1 METFNNY
8 IDEFVDWVTGEDT
21 SEQEVE
27 NKTRVSSTGGLPVS
41 GGSIR
46 ELLQTR
52 LKSPF
57 VYYEDTVNGLYRLF
71 SSESTKA
78 KWIRMNTEGS
88 PEYDPENSSKLELFN
103 FVRPSDLTMS
113 YQGLNPNPRYIING
127 DSNSAAANLS
137 FTVYL
142 SKEQGGATVYE
153 SDSFTVTYKVTDSTG
168 VDHVSAEEKNSTFLN
183 SSTPVT
189 KNIYDML
196 TVGQNTVTVIMKARN
211 SSAGNSITFPVYL
224 VEFELS
230 STFNY
235 AHHWDPEQPI
245 QIPVSVK
252 RSDASLT
259 LEIDVYSIP
268 GNSTTSAS
276 GTPIAQHIINSQETN
291 PTHTF
296 NISNTFASN
305 VESSDHVKHMFKIE
319 AKMYNQDASSIYYSN
334 VLFYDFVVASSTIGI
349 TNAFTNIG
357 YSVPFTNLSTQDN
370 GRPIIYGKQYEVL
383 QLPWAYYTDR
393 DTTYQTVDVEW
404 AIRTES
410 TSEPGTYT
418 YNPITIIRGQN
429 NATSEPLKFIPDF
442 YTVNLGGTQVNNN
455 VYLVSLY
462 NGIEIDEFPLRIAES
477 NLKIVET
484 TGYDLKLT
492 AFGRSNNSPDKDQ
505 WTYPSNNITTTF
517 TNITYDNNSGWSEN
531 SFATSGTTQYA
542 IVNYNPIP
550 SQYNLAGV
558 GKTIEI
564 DFKPEKVVNEGDVLI
579 TIGDVNG
586 GHIKITTNEAGLY
599 NGVNPIKN
607 CRTNY
612 KANER
617 IKLTFVFNPV
627 TAGSSDS
634 NLFFIINNGI
644 LERAGGY
651 GNATGYTSANG
662 NIKIGGSQ
670 SGIRVYNIR
679 AYNKA
684 LTPQEALNNYI
695 YDCDNKAEVIN
706 RNDIYISGVIDYTK
720 VKNKIDTILITG
732 DLTNILRQGAG
743 KDDSESTVNFKRE
756 CITDPTKNFT
766 VTNGMI
772 RKHGQSTLNY
782 PITSMK
788 IWTNKSATVGATTSI
803 DLSESQRAEGLN
815 KNRYIMKPGAIPANK
830 FVLQANYADS
840 SGTHNGSLLRLIQ
853 DTWYNANFGTVENP
867 IYRLRTAPQLFASG
881 YVLTHD
887 NADLHEDQDPWTDG
901 YGVGKAQNKTWPQIN
916 DNKPFPYIIRN
927 APDSFPCAVFYQN
940 GPNDSYHFL
949 GQYVFMDDKK
959 SDYTYGERSIYHFG
973 NGTDPFVLKTENTKN
988 GPLGK
993 QDTAANCV
1001 WDNKNVLK
1009 IEVVLPNTPLTS
1021 YMNFNITDT
1030 QGNIH
1035 ACTDVKYDSETG
1047 LPVHYWWE
1055 DYFEMIYPDEDDIAE
1070 DDAKD
1075 NLTKY
1080 DSTSKFVKK
1089 ATPFINFLKWI
1100 TDCKNN
1106 YAVATDWWSAGTYSS
1121 TQQAFEA
1128 TAHNHL
1134 DLYKVAAYY
1143 IFFLRFGLVDSVERN
1158 AELKTYDGQHWHYEP
1173 WDMDIA
1179 LGNTNQGQL
1188 VLNPPMDRNSLE
1200 PGTTTYAFS
1209 GKSLNTSNVL
1219 WDCLESWDYWANT
1232 LVPEVAQALY
1242 NAGLTYDNIIKMFD
1256 EEYAEKWS
1264 ETMFNQS
1271 GHFKYIDNGGSDW
1284 LAWLQGARTSHRH
1297 WWISTSMNY
1306 YDARWSCGSFNEHRV
1321 RIFSDKAATDVTG
1334 TDIITIYPT
1343 SDTFFKIAQ
1352 QEGRTSLG
1360 TQAATRSV
1368 PATFDVSTAAFSA
1381 KDPSYIYG
1389 GTFIESIDLSCLSE
1403 KLKAAD
1409 FSLCYDEVL
1418 GAPIKQLNVG
1428 LPYTVNSSTSYTGKV
1443 SGTECRLTA
1452 YDSVNRTD
1460 AFENLQVLDI
1470 TGQGSI
1476 TNTDEL
1482 LYTRNRK
1489 NVTDFYAIG
1498 TGITE
1503 FTSSSSG
1510 NNFNTIKL
1518 PAVTTTTYD
1527 NNPSTVTT
1535 FAGIKMIN
1543 SSWNTIEF
1551 WNTTKSGSVQYVRD
1565 EHNDLV
1571 LDDDNNPILMPTTA
1585 TFTKTTIPHQLRV
1598 VEFEGSTAS
1607 NECAGQFVLDW
1618 IASIEANLAAQN
1630 PSYTQQ
1636 DLYDV
1641 LNSKTLKAQNINWG
1655 VPGQT
1660 ISLTYNDIAKI
1671 AQFNYGN
1678 NAGGLLTGYIML
1690 SDQQELTATQLNN
1703 LIQWFG
1709 PTVFT
1714 KSAKSSHL
1722 VIDQNLYY
1730 VRITTSGTETINN
1743 EICLHEGT
1751 TASLTATQFILSE
1764 TDSLQ
1769 YDWSVQLGQDQASVG
1784 VGRVNSVR
1792 LVSGDDGSQRIIA
1805 DADGTYGDYYITVTA
1820 RHSGINY
1827 TLTIKVIAVILPED
1841 IQININTLQGNTP
1854 RRFYLNDDIKT
1865 QMSQFATKTY
1875 DENNP
1880 ISPGVYNLRESYV
1893 MFSTGQAA
1901 EFYPT
1906 KVDGVTPSQV
1916 DITRYTYRLDG
1927 QVIRQDDSENGDGFL
1942 YYTANPTHNGIT
1954 FRVGALPA
1962 ALTVYTFTVDVVV
1975 GTAKH
1980 FTRNINIILY
1990 NDSTV
1995 IHQYATSP
2003 GVQAILN
2010 AKHTSLYGNA
2020 LDYYYKSDLLSLTG
2034 SLDFSSNSAG
2044 VGTVSTDGG
2053 ESLLKYLP
2061 NITSLDFHGC
2071 SSLVGSTLGTVS
2083 NGVLM
2088 FEAMPYLTTLN
2099 LSSTSVNYIINFT
2112 NCAELTTINLQN
2124 TTAGITLT
2132 ENNKVTYIQLG
2143 SPTQVNINSP
2153 ISLDPDNVTIQS
2165 SSNLTSVSLGN
2176 IRMVDNNNNTYL
2188 KGYTLFN
2195 KIYNPS

>member
-1 METFNNY
+1 METFKNY

-21 SEQEVE
+21 SEQEFE

-52 LKSPF
+52 LKNPF
-57 VYYEDTVNGLYRLF
+57 VYYEDTKNGLYRLF

-78 KWIRMNTEGS
+78 RWIRMNTIDS
-88 PEYDPENSSKLELFN
+88 PDYDPENSSKLELFN
-103 FVRPSDLTMS
+103 FVRPSDLVMT

-127 DSNSAAANLS
+127 DVNSAAANLS

-153 SDSFTVTYKVTDSTG
+153 SDSFTVTYKIIDSSG
-168 VDHVSAEEKNSTFLN
+168 VEHTSAEEKNSTFLN

-196 TVGQNTVTVIMKARN
+196 TIGQNTVTVNMKARN

-224 VEFELS
+224 IEFELS

-235 AHHWDPEQPI
+235 AHHWDPNQSI
-245 QIPVSVK
+245 QIPVSVR

-259 LEIDVYSIP
+259 LEINVYSIP
-268 GNSTTSAS
+268 GGINTSAS
-276 GTPIAQHIINSQETN
+276 GTPIAQYTVNNQETN

-296 NISNTFASN
+296 NINNIFAPNEYST
-305 VESSDHVKHMFKIE
+305 DHIKHMFKIE
-319 AKMYNQDASSIYYSN
+319 ARMYNQDASSVYYSN
-334 VLFYDFVVASSTIGI
+334 VLFYDFVVASNTIGI

-357 YSVPFTNLSTQDN
+357 YSVSFTNLNMQDN
-370 GRPIIYGKQYEVL
+370 GRPILHGTQYEIF

-393 DTTYQTVDVEW
+393 DTTQQTVDIEW

-410 TSEPGTYT
+410 TTEPGVYT
-418 YNPITIIRGQN
+418 YSPITIIRGQN
-429 NATSEPLKFIPDF
+429 NAPSEPLKFIPDF
-442 YTVNLGGTQVNNN
+442 YTTSKEGSITRET
-455 VYLVSLY
+455 YLVSLL
-462 NGIEIDEFPLRIAES
+462 NGQEVDVFPLNIVES
-477 NLKIVET
+477 SLQVRET
-484 TGYDLKLT
+484 TGYNLKLT
-492 AFGRSNNSPDKDQ
+492 AFGRSNTSPDKDQ
-505 WTYPSNNITTTF
+505 WIDPSNNVTTTF
-517 TNITYDNNSGWSEN
+517 TNIAYDNNSGWN
-531 SFATSGTTQYA
+531 DNAFVTSGTTQYA
-542 IVNYNPIP
+542 IINYNPIP
-550 SQYNLAGV
+550 KNYNLSGD

-564 DFKPEKVVNEGDVLI
+564 DFKPEKVVNDGDVLI
-579 TIGDVNG
+579 IIGDVNG

-599 NGVNPIKN
+599 NGVNPVKY
-607 CRTNY
+607 CHTNY

-627 TAGSSDS
+627 NVGVDS

-644 LERAGGY
+644 LERAGIY
-651 GNATGYTSANG
+651 GNASDYTSPNS

-670 SGIRVYNIR
+670 SGVRVYNIR

-684 LTPQEALNNYI
+684 LTSQEALNNYI

-706 RNDIYISGVIDYTK
+706 RNDIYLSSVIDYTK

-732 DLTNILRQGAG
+732 DLTAILTQGST
-743 KDDSESTVNFKRE
+743 KDESESTVTFKRE

-766 VTNGMI
+766 VTNGMA

-782 PITSMK
+782 PITSIK
-788 IWTNKSATVGATTSI
+788 LWTNKSATTGVATTI

-840 SGTHNGSLLRLIQ
+840 SGTHNGALLRLIQ

-881 YVLTHD
+881 YTLTHN
-887 NADLHEDQDPWTDG
+887 NAYLHEDENPWTDG
-901 YGVGKAQNKTWPQIN
+901 YGVGKAANKTWPQISG
-916 DNKPFPYIIRN
+916 NKPFPYIIRN

-940 GPNDSYHFL
+940 GPDDGYHFL

-959 SDYTYGERSIYHFG
+959 SDYIYGERSIYHFG
-973 NGTDPFVLKTENTKN
+973 KGNDPFVLKTENTRN
-988 GPLGK
+988 GPLGQ
-993 QDTAANCV
+993 QDITENCV
-1001 WDNKNVLK
+1001 WDNKNVLR
-1009 IEVVLPNTPLTS
+1009 IEVVLPNNTLTS
-1021 YMNFNITDT
+1021 YMNFNVTDT
-1030 QGNIH
+1030 QGNTH
-1035 ACTDVKYDSETG
+1035 ACTDIKYDDETG
-1047 LPVHYWWE
+1047 LPIHYWWE
-1055 DYFEMIYPDEDDIAE
+1055 DYFEMIYPDEDDV
-1070 DDAKD
+1070 AKD
-1075 NLTKY
+1075 DTKDGLTKY
-1080 DSTSKFVKK
+1080 DSSSKFVKK
-1089 ATPFINFLKWI
+1089 VTPFINFLKWI

-1106 YAVATDWWSAGTYSS
+1106 YSVSTDWWNAGTYSS

-1158 AELKTYDGQHWHYEP
+1158 AQLKTYDGQHWHYEP

-1179 LGNTNQGQL
+1179 LGNTNQGSL
-1188 VLNPPMDRNSLE
+1188 VLNPPMNRNSFE

-1219 WDCLESWDYWANT
+1219 WDCLENWDYWSNT
-1232 LVPEVAQALY
+1232 LVPDVAQVLY
-1242 NAGLTYDNIIKMFD
+1242 NAGLTYDNIINMFD
-1256 EEYAEKWS
+1256 KEYAEKWS
-1264 ETMFNQS
+1264 ENMFNQS
-1271 GHFKYIDNGGSDW
+1271 GHFKYIENGGSDW

-1297 WWISTSMNY
+1297 WWVSTSMNY
-1306 YDARWSCGSFNEHRV
+1306 YDAKWSCGSFNEHRV
-1321 RIFSDKAATDVTG
+1321 RIFSDKAATDVIG

-1360 TQAATRSV
+1360 VQSATRIS
-1368 PATFDVSTAAFSA
+1368 PAVFDVSTASFST

-1409 FSLCYDEVL
+1409 FSLCYDDVL

-1428 LPYTVNSSTSYTGKV
+1428 LPYTVNSATSYTGKV
-1443 SGTECRLTA
+1443 SGTECRLTG
-1452 YDSVNRTD
+1452 YDTINHTD
-1460 AFENLQVLDI
+1460 AFENLQFIDI
-1470 TGQGSI
+1470 TGQGKI
-1476 TNTDEL
+1476 EDTLDF
-1482 LYTRNRK
+1482 LYARNRK

-1498 TGITE
+1498 TGITT

-1510 NNFNTIKL
+1510 NKFNVIKI

-1527 NNPSTVTT
+1527 NSPSTVKE
-1535 FAGIKMIN
+1535 FSSIKMVN

-1565 EHNDLV
+1565 EHNELV
-1571 LDDDNNPILMPTTA
+1571 LDEDNNPILMPSSA
-1585 TFTKTTIPHQLRV
+1585 TFTKTTVPYQLRV

-1618 IASIEANLAAQN
+1618 ISSIEANLAAQN

-1636 DLYDV
+1636 DLYDI
-1641 LNSKTLKAQNINWG
+1641 LNTKTLKAQNINWG

-1660 ISLTYNDIAKI
+1660 LSLSYNDVAKI

-1690 SDQQELTATQLNN
+1690 SDQTQFTAAQLNN
-1703 LIQWFG
+1703 LTQWFG

-1722 VIDQNLYY
+1722 VIDQNLDYT
-1730 VRITTSGTETINN
+1730 RITTSGTETIND
-1743 EICLHEGT
+1743 EICLYEGT
-1751 TASLTATQFILSE
+1751 TAALAATKFMLSE
-1764 TDSLQ
+1764 SDSLQ
-1769 YDWSVQLGQDQASVG
+1769 FDWSVQLGQNQSSVG
-1784 VGRVNSVR
+1784 IDRVNSVR
-1792 LVSGDDGSQRIIA
+1792 LISGDDGSQRITA
-1805 DADGTYGDYYITVTA
+1805 EASGVYGDYYITVTA
-1820 RHSGINY
+1820 RYSGINY
-1827 TLTIKVIAVILPED
+1827 TLTIKVLAVTLPED

-1854 RRFYLNDDIKT
+1854 RRFYLNDDIRT
-1865 QMSQFATKTY
+1865 QMSQFANATY

-1893 MFSTGQAA
+1893 MFNIGQSA

-1906 KVDGVTPSQV
+1906 KVDGDTPSQI
-1916 DITRYTYRLDG
+1916 DITQYTYRLNG
-1927 QVIRQDDSENGDGFL
+1927 QLIRPSDPENGDGFL
-1942 YYTANPTHNGIT
+1942 YYSVNNAHNGIT
-1954 FRVGALPA
+1954 FRVGTLPNT
-1962 ALTVYTFTVDVVV
+1962 LTVYTFTVDVVV

-1980 FTRNINIILY
+1980 FTRNLNIILY
-1990 NDSTV
+1990 DDSTV
-1995 IHQYATSP
+1995 IHRYSTSP
-2003 GVQAILN
+2003 GVQAVLN
-2010 AKHTSLYGNA
+2010 AKHTSLYNNA
-2020 LDYYYKSDLLSLTG
+2020 LDNYYKSDLLSLTG
-2034 SLDFSSNSAG
+2034 TLDFSTNASAI
-2044 VGTVSTDGG
+2044 GTVNAEGG

-2061 NITSLDFHGC
+2061 NITQLDFNGC
-2071 SSLVGSTLGTVS
+2071 SSLVAGTLGILN
-2083 NGVLM
+2083 NGVLI
-2088 FEAMPYLTTLN
+2088 FEAMPYLTTIN
-2099 LSSTSVNYIINFT
+2099 LSNTSVNYIINFT
-2112 NCAELTTINLQN
+2112 NCVELTTINLQN
-2124 TTAGITLT
+2124 TTAGIILA

-2153 ISLDPDNVTIQS
+2153 ISLNPDNVTIQS
-2165 SSNLTSVSLGN
+2165 SSNLTSISLGN
-2176 IRMVDNNNNTYL
+2176 IRMVDNYNNTYL
-2188 KGYTLFN
+2188 KGYMLFN